1 MTSHKVHWR
10 IRAANLL
17 VRVKFPLGHSRKKQA
32 MIGRRI
38 SHYEIMAALGSGGMG
53 VVYRAHDVTLDRDV
67 AIKVLPGDRPRTE
80 NARRRFRREA
90 MAASALS
97 HPNIITIYEI
107 SADGETDFIAMEYVR
122 GSTLTSILKS
132 RRLSLEEAL
141 QYAVQI
147 SDALAKAHSAGVI
160 HRDMKPGNIMITD
173 DGLVKI
179 LDFGLAK
186 FNPDMTETDDGT
198 ALERTKEV
206 TLTQPGMVTGTVFYM
221 SPEQARGEK
230 VDARS
235 DIFSFG
241 SVLFEMV
248 TGKLPFTGAN
258 SMAVLHNLHFS
269 PPHDLKQLRPDLPP
283 ALLTLLERMLEKNV
297 EKRIQTMAEVGFEL
311 RKAAGMSVEPA
322 TWQRSASW
330 LPPTTSRSA
339 YSPRPAWKKWIWIGA
354 AMMVLLIALGGWF
367 WRKAY
372 YLRQAADQAAEAPVD
387 DNAYALYQRARQD
400 LDHYDRE
407 GKVDSAIKLLNRAVQ
422 LDPQSAASY
431 AGLAEAYYLKNRA
444 NPDSQWQK
452 LTASNADKAIS
463 LDSYLA
469 SAHLAQ
475 GLSKM
480 QAGDSTEAEKEFRR
494 AGELDPKNAAPHFW
508 LAILYDKTKRG
519 AQAVSELKNAI
530 QIDPGDWRFYMEL
543 GLNRYQAN
551 DTQGAAQYWEQALKL
566 EPNNV
571 LALVNLGAVYHVLG
585 RDDDAAAALQ
595 HALEIKP
602 SADVYNNLGTIR
614 FYQGHYAEA
623 VPAFEKTVQLGS
635 NSFDNWGNLGDAY
648 RWTPGSEIKGKQAYQ
663 TAVRLV
669 REEIAKHPDQLD
681 LHADLAMYLAKSG
694 DKQGALQELK
704 AVEQANPKDP
714 SILYNSALVY
724 ELCGDRAK
732 AINALA
738 ASVKGGKSID
748 DISNEPEL
756 VHLRADPR
764 YQLDVLSAAPSAS
777 H

>member
-1 MTSHKVHWR
+1 
-10 IRAANLL
+10 
-17 VRVKFPLGHSRKKQA
+17 

-38 SHYEIMAALGSGGMG
+38 SHYEILEALGSGGMG
-53 VVYRAHDVTLDRDV
+53 VVYRAHDVTLDRNV
-67 AIKVLPGDRPRTE
+67 AIKVLPGDRPRTD

-90 MAASALS
+90 MAASVLS

-107 SADGETDFIAMEYVR
+107 SSEGETDFIVMEYVR

-132 RRLSLEEAL
+132 RSLSLEEAL

-147 SDALAKAHSAGVI
+147 ADALAKAHAAGVI
-160 HRDMKPGNIMITD
+160 HRDMKPGNIMITE

-186 FNPDMTETDDGT
+186 FNPNMTETDDGGN
-198 ALERTKEV
+198 LERTKEV

-221 SPEQARGEK
+221 SPEQARGER

-241 SVLFEMV
+241 SVLFEML

-258 SMAVLHNLHFS
+258 SIAVLHNLHFS
-269 PPHDLKQLRPDLPP
+269 PPRDLTQLRPDLPP
-283 ALLTLLERMLEKNV
+283 ELVTLLHRMLEKDV
-297 EKRIQTMAEVGFEL
+297 EKRIQTMNEVSFEL

-330 LPPTTSRSA
+330 LPPTTARSA
-339 YSPRPAWKKWIWIGA
+339 YTPKSPLKKWLWIAGA
-354 AMMVLLIALGGWF
+354 AIVLLLAAGS
-367 WRKAY
+367 WRWLKKGAAPHP
-372 YLRQAADQAAEAPVD
+372 QAAQTNLQTPVE

-407 GKVDSAIKLLNRAVQ
+407 GNVDNAIKLLDRAVE

-431 AGLAEAYYLKNRA
+431 AGLAEAYYFKNRA
-444 NPDSQWQK
+444 NPDPQWQK
-452 LTASNADKAIS
+452 LSAANADKAIS

-469 SAHLAQ
+469 AAHVSQ
-475 GLSKM
+475 GLAKM
-480 QAGDSTEAEKEFRR
+480 QGGDSSDAEKEFRR
-494 AGELDPKNAAPHFW
+494 AGELDPKSSIPHFW
-508 LAILYDKTKRG
+508 LAYLFDKTEKG
-519 AQAVSELKNAI
+519 AQALPELKIAL
-530 QIDPGDWRFYMEL
+530 QDDPKDWRGYMEL
-543 GLNRYQAN
+543 GLNDYQSARYNEAIQN
-551 DTQGAAQYWEQALKL
+551 WEQALKL
-566 EPNNV
+566 EPDNV
-571 LALVNLGAVYHVLG
+571 LALRNLSAAYHLVG

-595 HALEIKP
+595 RALEIKP

-623 VPAFEKTVQLGS
+623 VPAFEKTVQLAA

-648 RWTPGSEIKGKQAYQ
+648 RWTTGNEAKAKQAYQ
-663 TAVRLV
+663 TATRLV
-669 REEIAKHPDQLD
+669 REEIAKHPDQLV

-694 DKQGALQELK
+694 DKQKALQELK
-704 AVEQANPKDP
+704 PVEEAKTKDP
-714 SILYNSALVY
+714 TILYLSSLVY
-724 ELCGDRAK
+724 EICGERQK
-732 AINALA
+732 ALDALA
-738 ASVKGGKSID
+738 ASVQAGESLA
-748 DISNEPEL
+748 DIKNEPEL

-764 YQLDVLSAAPSAS
+764 YQLEVLSAAATQKP
-777 H
+777 

>member
-1 MTSHKVHWR
+1 
-10 IRAANLL
+10 
-17 VRVKFPLGHSRKKQA
+17 
-32 MIGRRI
+32 
-38 SHYEIMAALGSGGMG
+38 MG
-53 VVYRAHDVTLDRDV
+53 VVYRAHDITLDRDV

-147 SDALAKAHSAGVI
+147 SDALSKAHSAGVI
-160 HRDMKPGNIMITD
+160 HRDMKPGNIMITE
-173 DGLVKI
+173 DGLAKI

-186 FNPDMTETDDGT
+186 FNPDMTETDDGSH
-198 ALERTKEV
+198 LERTKEV

-221 SPEQARGEK
+221 SPEQARGER

-283 ALLTLLERMLEKNV
+283 TLVTLLERMLEKNV
-297 EKRIQTMAEVGFEL
+297 DKRIQTMSEVGYEL
-311 RKAAGMSVEPA
+311 RKAAGMSVEPN

-330 LPPTTSRSA
+330 LPPTSARSA
-339 YSPRPAWKKWIWIGA
+339 YSPRAPWKKWMWIGA
-354 AMMVLLIALGGWF
+354 AVIVVLIALGGWF
-367 WRKAY
+367 WKKTY
-372 YLRQAADQAAEAPVD
+372 YSRQAAGQAAEAPVD
-387 DNAYALYQRARQD
+387 DNAYALYQRARQN

-407 GKVDSAIKLLNRAVQ
+407 GNVDNAIKLLERAVQ
-422 LDPQSAASY
+422 LDPQSAVSY
-431 AGLAEAYYLKNRA
+431 AGLAEAYHFKNLSNA
-444 NPDSQWQK
+444 DPQWQK
-452 LTASNADKAIS
+452 LTANYADKAVG

-469 SAHLAQ
+469 SAHISQ
-475 GLSKM
+475 GLAKM
-480 QAGDSTEAEKEFRR
+480 QAGDSAEAEKEFLR
-494 AGELDPKNAAPHFW
+494 AAELDPKSATPHFW
-508 LAILYDKTKRG
+508 LAFLYDKTGKG
-519 AQAVSELKNAI
+519 AQAIPELRRALED
-530 QIDPGDWRFYMEL
+530 DPNDWRLYMEL
-543 GLNRYQAN
+543 GLNAYHSAN
-551 DTQGAAQYWEQALKL
+551 NEEAVKNWEQALKL
-566 EPNNV
+566 EPQNV
-571 LALVNLGAVYHVLG
+571 LALRDLSAAYHRLG

-602 SADVYNNLGTIR
+602 IADVYNNLGTIR

-623 VPAFEKTVQLGS
+623 IPAFEKTVQLES
-635 NSFDNWGNLGDAY
+635 NNPDNWGNLGDAY
-648 RWTPGSEIKGKQAYQ
+648 RWTPGNEAKAKQSYQ

-669 REEIAKHPDQLD
+669 REEIAKHPDQLE
-681 LHADLAMYLAKSG
+681 LRADLAMYLAKSG
-694 DKQGALQELK
+694 EKEAALQELK
-704 AVEQANPKDP
+704 VVEQANTKDP
-714 SILYNSALVY
+714 TILYLSALVY
-724 ELCGDRAK
+724 ELSGDRTK

-738 ASVKGGKSID
+738 ASVKAGESLTDIKS
-748 DISNEPEL
+748 EPEL
-756 VHLRADPR
+756 VHLRSDPR
-764 YQLDVLSAAPSAS
+764 YQLDVLGASANPKP
-777 H
+777 

>member
-1 MTSHKVHWR
+1 
-10 IRAANLL
+10 
-17 VRVKFPLGHSRKKQA
+17 

-38 SHYEIMAALGSGGMG
+38 SHYEIIAALGSGGMG

-107 SADGETDFIAMEYVR
+107 SADGDTDFIAMEYVR
-122 GSTLTSILKS
+122 GTTLTSLLKS

-147 SDALAKAHSAGVI
+147 SDALAKAHAAGVI

-186 FNPDMTETDDGT
+186 FNPDMTETDDGST
-198 ALERTKEV
+198 LDRTKEV

-248 TGKLPFTGAN
+248 TGKMPFTGAN

-283 ALLTLLERMLEKNV
+283 ALVTLLERMLEKNV
-297 EKRIQTMAEVGFEL
+297 DKRIQTMGEVGYEL

-322 TWQRSASW
+322 TWQRSAGW
-330 LPPTTSRSA
+330 LPPTSARSA
-339 YSPRPAWKKWIWIGA
+339 YKPSAPWKKWLWS
-354 AMMVLLIALGGWF
+354 IAGVAVVALTTLGGWHRIKK
-367 WRKAY
+367 WIDP
-372 YLRQAADQAAEAPVD
+372 QATTTQTNSDAPVD

-407 GKVDSAIKLLNRAVQ
+407 GNVDNAIKLLERAVQ

-431 AGLAEAYYLKNRA
+431 AGLAEAYYYKNRQ
-444 NPDSQWQK
+444 NPDPQWQK
-452 LTASNADKAIS
+452 LSANYADKAVT
-463 LDSYLA
+463 LDGYLA
-469 SAHLAQ
+469 SAHIAQ
-475 GLSKM
+475 GLAKM
-480 QAGDSTEAEKEFRR
+480 QGGDSVEAEKEFKR
-494 AGELDPKNAAPHFW
+494 AEELDPKSSSSYLW
-508 LAILYDKTKRG
+508 LGSLYKNNQKPDRAIDEFNHGL
-519 AQAVSELKNAI
+519 QVNPS
-530 QIDPGDWRFYMEL
+530 DWRLRMSL
-543 GLNRYQAN
+543 GDVEYRMGKNTEAAAN
-551 DTQGAAQYWEQALKL
+551 FEQALKL
-566 EPNNV
+566 EPDSV
-571 LALVNLGAVYHVLG
+571 EALVDLSALYHVLN
-585 RDDDAAAALQ
+585 RDDDAATALQ

-602 SADVYNNLGTIR
+602 TADVYNNLGTIR

-623 VPAFEKTVQLGS
+623 VPAFEKTVQLGA
-635 NSFDNWGNLGDAY
+635 NSFDNWANLGDAY
-648 RWTPGSEIKGKQAYQ
+648 RWTPGDESKAKSAYE
-663 TAVRLV
+663 TAIRLV
-669 REEIAKHPDQLD
+669 REEVSKHPDHVD
-681 LHADLAMYLAKSG
+681 LRADLAMYLAKSG
-694 DKQGALQELK
+694 QKQSALQELGP
-704 AVEQANPKDP
+704 VEQAHTKDP
-714 SILYNSALVY
+714 NILYNSAIVY
-724 ELCGDRAK
+724 ELCGNRSKALEVLRAAVK
-732 AINALA
+732 AGANL
-738 ASVKGGKSID
+738 G
-748 DISNEPEL
+748 DIKNEPDF
-756 VHLRADPR
+756 VRLRSDPQ
-764 YQLDVLSAAPSAS
+764 YQLDVVGQAASLK

>member
-1 MTSHKVHWR
+1 
-10 IRAANLL
+10 
-17 VRVKFPLGHSRKKQA
+17 

-38 SHYEIMAALGSGGMG
+38 SHYEIMAAVGSGGMG

-107 SADGETDFIAMEYVR
+107 SADGDTDFIAMEYVR

-147 SDALAKAHSAGVI
+147 SDALAKAHGAGVI
-160 HRDMKPGNIMITD
+160 HRDMKPGNIMVTD

-186 FNPDMTETDDGT
+186 FNPDMTETDDGS

-248 TGKLPFTGAN
+248 TGKMPFTGAN

-283 ALLTLLERMLEKNV
+283 TLVTLLERMLEKNV
-297 EKRIQTMAEVGFEL
+297 EKRIQTMAEVGYEL

-330 LPPTTSRSA
+330 LPPTTSRSV
-339 YSPRPAWKKWIWIGA
+339 YSPRTAWKKWMWTGA
-354 AMMVLLIALGGWF
+354 VVLVVLVALGGWL
-367 WRKAY
+367 WRKNYHA
-372 YLRQAADQAAEAPVD
+372 RQAAGQAAEAPVD

-400 LDHYDRE
+400 LDHWDRE
-407 GKVDSAIKLLNRAVQ
+407 GNVDKSIKLLERAVQ

-431 AGLAEAYYLKNRA
+431 SSLAEAYFLRNRA
-444 NPDSQWQK
+444 NPDPQWQK
-452 LTASNADKAIS
+452 LAASYADKALA

-469 SAHLAQ
+469 SAHVSQ
-475 GLSKM
+475 GLVKM
-480 QAGDSTEAEKEFRR
+480 QAGDSAEAEKEFRK
-494 AGELDPKNAAPHFW
+494 AAELDPKSGTPHGW
-508 LAILYDKTKRG
+508 LAYLYDKTQRG
-519 AQAVSELKNAI
+519 PQAVPELKAAL
-530 QIDPGDWRFYMEL
+530 QAAPSDWRIHMEA
-543 GLNRYQAN
+543 GLNAYQAAN
-551 DTQGAAQYWEQALKL
+551 YKDAAQHWEEALKL
-566 EPNNV
+566 EPDNV
-571 LALVNLGAVYHVLG
+571 LALTYLSAAYHSLG

-602 SADVYNNLGTIR
+602 TADVYNNLGTIR

-623 VPAFEKTVQLGS
+623 VPAFEKTVQLGA
-635 NSFDNWGNLGDAY
+635 NAFDNWGNLGDAY
-648 RWTPGSEIKGKQAYQ
+648 RWTPGDEAKAQQAYQ
-663 TAVRLV
+663 TAARLV

-681 LHADLAMYLAKSG
+681 LHADLALYLAKSG
-694 DKQGALQELK
+694 DKQGALQQIMI
-704 AVEQANPKDP
+704 VEEAKTKDP
-714 SILYNSALVY
+714 TILYNSALVY
-724 ELCGDRAK
+724 ELSGDRAK
-732 AINALA
+732 ALKALV
-738 ASVKGGKSID
+738 ASVKAGKSIE
-748 DISNEPEL
+748 DIKSEPEL

-764 YQLDVLSAAPSAS
+764 YQLEVLAAAS
-777 H
+777 NPKP